1 MKFIKQILIDIL
13 MLPVIFELGS
23 KVNKGVELADEHL
36 SSYAKWVTS
45 LIEE

>member
-1 MKFIKQILIDIL
+1 MKFIKQIIIDIL
-13 MLPVIFELGS
+13 MLPVIFEVGG
-23 KVNKGVELADEHL
+23 KVNKGVELTDEHL